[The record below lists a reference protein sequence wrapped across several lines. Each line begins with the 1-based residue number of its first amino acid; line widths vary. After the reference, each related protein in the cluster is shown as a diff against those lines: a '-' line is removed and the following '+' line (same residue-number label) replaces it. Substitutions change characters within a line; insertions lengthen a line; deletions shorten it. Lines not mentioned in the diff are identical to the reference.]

1 MGIYQKLKFLIGKVT
16 VLIMAVIFPFA
27 VIAQNRK
34 VSSAFCNIFIALA
47 LLVLLCAVINKLINS
62 KDGFKDIITTGIKS
76 RCVVPGILI
85 LLSVV
90 WCFISPAAGYEFS
103 GTGSII
109 QGMLLFIG
117 CTCIYIVISACY
129 SYEETDMMIMI
140 AASVIINIITI
151 LRFLISAKGCTDAYC
166 MYTVMMFAVCVYAF
180 LLSDDN
186 KKIYY
191 LTAAGLCEMG
201 LISATGNMAVTGM
214 VIVLLVM
221 LPIALRKYECF
232 TRYELIVL
240 MIFILGRLF
249 AYINVFTNKVIALS
263 ASSAFLASYKT
274 TAFII
279 AGCIIYMMLIIFDDR
294 VKECIKNIR
303 KVVLNR
309 IYMCITGLDIIV
321 IITIVMIN
329 NYRNNYT
336 FYLMIFI
343 GIIQILMSVAVFI
356 FTTHNVLESIED
368 RTKPEKDISNS
379 NDDSLLQGYGSRYMI
394 TAIGMAAIA
403 YILQGTGNLFKF
415 EVFPVFICFAAIMS
429 TYNKNCGS

>member
-1 MGIYQKLKFLIGKVT
+1 MGIYHKLKFFIGKVT

-27 VIAQNRK
+27 VIVQNSK
-34 VSSAFCNIFIALA
+34 VSSFFCDAFIVLA
-47 LLVLLCAVINKLINS
+47 LLVLLCAVINKLVNS
-62 KDGFKDIITTGIKS
+62 KDAFKNFIATDVKS
-76 RCVVPGILI
+76 RYVVSGILI
-85 LLSVV
+85 FLATM
-90 WCFISPAAGYEFS
+90 WCFISPAIGCEFS
-103 GTGSII
+103 GTGSRV
-109 QGMLLFIG
+109 QGMLFFIG
-117 CTCIYIVISACY
+117 CACIYIVISECY
-129 SYEETDMMIMI
+129 SYEETDMVVMIF
-140 AASVIINIITI
+140 ASVIINIITI
-151 LRFLISAKGCTDAYC
+151 LRFLNSAEGCTDEYC
-166 MYTVMMFAVCVYAF
+166 MYTVMMFAVCVYSF
-180 LLSDDN
+180 LLSDD
-186 KKIYY
+186 KKNIYY
-191 LTAAGLCEMG
+191 LVAACLCEMG

-221 LPIALRKYECF
+221 LPIALRKYEYF

-249 AYINVFTNKVIALS
+249 AYINVFTNKVTALP
-263 ASSAFLASYKT
+263 ASSAFLASYRT

-294 VKECIKNIR
+294 VKGCIKNTR

-309 IYMCITGLDIIV
+309 IYMCITGLDIIG

-329 NYRNNYT
+329 NYRHNYT

-356 FTTHNVLESIED
+356 FATYNVLESIED
-368 RTKPEKDISNS
+368 RIKPEKDISNS

-394 TAIGMAAIA
+394 TAIGMAVIV